1 MKNTW
6 VLFIFLF
13 VVSCKPV
20 MKRDV
25 SAFHAERN
33 IPVSQMRMDD
43 VIVSVNTSA
52 LTRCQFEDRLALK
65 EVLFKIRYPNAPVYE
80 NPGLKDAWKKSV
92 VDEFIARQ
100 LILQEAEKRT
110 LVPSERAKEYV
121 KSNACLTLKVSSNK
135 IEHKMDKLGLMG
147 DLLRTVMY
155 ENEVMFTLRET
166 LFKERLEVQEEEI
179 DERINNVK
187 LYYQRAEATNQ
198 LLRVKAQ
205 TVYEQL
211 QNGSD
216 FLAVANK
223 MSDAKD
229 NPMGVWGQFTRG
241 ELENHRLLDAA
252 SKLPVGSVSKPIEI
266 EEGLVIIKIIE
277 RSDGFVTN
285 LLTSTST
292 VKLGRILFRMM
303 EGGEGTSLPQRDEVR
318 AVLLGEKVVAVQNEW
333 IASLASNALIR
344 YPNGTNLWGVVISPK
359 GDESKEG
366 R

>member
-6 VLFIFLF
+6 VLLIFLF
-13 VVSCKPV
+13 IVSCKPA
-20 MKRDV
+20 MKRDM

-65 EVLFKIRYPNAPVYE
+65 EVLFKIRYPNAPVYK
-80 NPGLKDAWKKSV
+80 NPGLKDAWKKSI

-110 LVPSERAKEYV
+110 FVPSERAKEYV

-135 IEHKMDKLGLMG
+135 IEQKMDQLGLMG

-155 ENEVMFTLRET
+155 ENEVMFSLRET

-179 DERINNVK
+179 DERLNKVK

-198 LLRVKAQ
+198 LLRIKAQ

-211 QNGSD
+211 QNGVD
-216 FLAVANK
+216 FFALANQL
-223 MSDAKD
+223 SDAKD

-252 SKLPVGSVSKPIEI
+252 SNLPVGSVSKPIET

-303 EGGEGTSLPQRDEVR
+303 EGGEGSSLPQREEVR
-318 AVLLGEKVVAVQNEW
+318 AVLLGEKAVAVQNEW

-344 YPNGTNLWGVVISPK
+344 YPNGTNLWGGVISPR
-359 GDESKEG
+359 GDKSKEG